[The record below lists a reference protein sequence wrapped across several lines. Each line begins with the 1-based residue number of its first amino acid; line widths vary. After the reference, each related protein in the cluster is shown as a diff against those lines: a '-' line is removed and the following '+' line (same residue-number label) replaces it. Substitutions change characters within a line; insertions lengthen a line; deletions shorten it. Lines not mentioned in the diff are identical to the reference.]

1 MYYQH
6 ANDMWNKKTGIQA
19 TGEIT
24 TCLNAFHDLMMEN
37 DTYRG
42 PYKGPMGGWALPVRI
57 QVIPSGWHGYV
68 SQMEKDPLQD
78 PQTCSC
84 WDIGYLEVINDLKP
98 LPTYC

>member
-42 PYKGPMGGWALPVRI
+42 PYKGPMGGWALP
-57 QVIPSGWHGYV
+57 G
-68 SQMEKDPLQD
+68 
-78 PQTCSC
+78 
-84 WDIGYLEVINDLKP
+84 
-98 LPTYC
+98 